1 MDNNRVF
8 TKEVFMNVHGK
19 ELPIPSFFQVYN
31 YGGGYADKDREIVY
45 AELTGN
51 TPALIN
57 YFYINNSFPHVFSSK
72 LFDEI
77 DRFNTVGDLYNYIRA
92 SLIRKGEIYH
102 AYSSPDYDFNQKV
115 FLLDSGAYNIVKQ
128 IAESVNYDHDLF
140 RDRILEAAA
149 DYYDF
154 ADKIKC
160 DIVVGFDLGGKYT
173 EKDGEKSNLQLVNF
187 LSSLNKNEINNA
199 LLELTIKYIKEHPN
213 YYPYVLATVHGDTP
227 TDFSDNT
234 KHILSLKEQY
244 NTRFW
249 GFALGGVASYKQ
261 VDPSWYDDID
271 LSPIGKRG
279 FIDTIVPARASKI
292 VRELVG
298 DRPIHALGCGGYN
311 NIALNYYCGA
321 TSFDSA
327 SPVRRVGDGNEE
339 STRIVFDTT
348 PSKVGFSKFFMGG
361 INMDNT
367 MRLEKTEYKKL
378 NEVPDSMLLCG
389 CPACLQAKTVHN
401 IKQLYSMKSKDTE
414 ANYYSRQ
421 LIGLHA
427 VMQHRKLCE
436 ILSNFT
442 DIYTFSKA
450 YPNKLFHGLKYISE
464 RL

>member
-1 MDNNRVF
+1 
-8 TKEVFMNVHGK
+8 MNVHGK
-19 ELPIPSFFQVYN
+19 DLPIPSFFQVYN
-31 YGGGYADKDREIVY
+31 YGGGNGDKDREIVY

-57 YFYINNSFPHVFSSK
+57 YFYINNSFPHMFRSK

-77 DRFNTVGDLYNYIRA
+77 YRFNTVGDVYNYIRT
-92 SLIRKGEIYH
+92 SLINKGEIYR

-115 FLLDSGAYNIVKQ
+115 FLLDSGAFNIMKQ
-128 IAESVNYDHDLF
+128 IAESVNYDLALF
-140 RDRILEAAA
+140 RDKILEAAV
-149 DYYDF
+149 DYYNF
-154 ADKIKC
+154 ADRIKC

-173 EKDGEKSNLQLVNF
+173 EKNGEKSNSRLVRF
-187 LSSLNKNEINNA
+187 LSSLDKNEINNA

-213 YYPYVLATVHGDTP
+213 YYPYVLATVHGETP
-227 TDFSDNT
+227 TEYSDNT
-234 KHILSLKEQY
+234 RYILRLEEQY
-244 NTRFW
+244 NARFW

-261 VDPSWYDDID
+261 VDPSWYDDIN
-271 LSPIGKRG
+271 LSRIGKRG
-279 FIDTIVPARASKI
+279 FIETIVPARASKI

-321 TSFDSA
+321 TSFDAA
-327 SPVRRVGDGNEE
+327 SPVRRVGDGSEE
-339 STRIVFDTT
+339 STRIVFDPT

-367 MRLEKTEYKKL
+367 MRSEKTGYIKL
-378 NEVPDSMLLCG
+378 NEVPDSMPLCG
-389 CPACLQAKTVHN
+389 CPACVQAQTVHN
-401 IKQLYSMKSKDTE
+401 IKQLYSMKSTNSE

-436 ILSNFT
+436 VLPNYA
-442 DIYTFSKA
+442 DIQAFSIA
-450 YPNKLFHGLKYISE
+450 YPSELFRGLKYISE